1 MKKNINLFIG
11 KSYGGCSIRHLVF
24 RPGRRQPALLLLLLR
39 SSSCSCSSEAPPAP
53 APQKLLLLLLLRSSS
68 CSCSSEAPPAPQKL
82 LLLLRSSSC
91 SCPQSALTTIER
103 FFHSFLRDRI
113 SKSTTFFVRSVWTQ
127 KNLLPD
133 DKRFKRF
140 KIRLFSVSGERAMLA
155 GDRPLSLWMYH
166 FDFHAD
172 FHQARR
178 NNLV

>member
-24 RPGRRQPALLLLLLR
+24 RPGRRQPAL
-39 SSSCSCSSEAPPAP
+39 
-53 APQKLLLLLLLRSSS
+53 
-68 CSCSSEAPPAPQKL
+68 L